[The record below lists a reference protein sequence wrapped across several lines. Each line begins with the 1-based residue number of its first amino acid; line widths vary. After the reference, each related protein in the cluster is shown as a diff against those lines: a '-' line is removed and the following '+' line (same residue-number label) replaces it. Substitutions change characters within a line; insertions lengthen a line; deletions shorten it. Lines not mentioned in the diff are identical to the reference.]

1 MSGTFSF
8 RRTVALLPLF
18 LATVLSIVGLGAL
31 TLSAAGPH
39 AVDPAQPAAPSSTF
53 TVTLPL
59 VGRGTPS
66 VAAIRRV
73 QNGSVTPLNGT
84 IASGQSVTVE
94 VELLAALT
102 GVQVSLTPGGGAA
115 QDVTGQFAGLE
126 AAGKA
131 QATLSAGPG
140 DYSLTVAG
148 IQGSTPVS
156 TSAGLILLGSQD
168 NLVSPKS
175 FAATTDGDLS
185 APHES
190 STILLLFPETATL
203 DAITALLIAYGLHP
217 LDIDLSLKL
226 VRAQLPA
233 GASPA
238 DMALRLRG
246 DSRIEAAGP
255 NFALEEEPA
264 AGERY
269 PTRLSAT
276 YKASSD
282 ATCAAGSGTNEGCF
296 DHSGDPAD
304 ELKIFRYHF
313 FLDTFAAHRLVE
325 TVVPATTISTT
336 VAVIDTGVTIVGANP
351 LDIPAGQ
358 FVNVTPLPATFTSS
372 GAVVGGPFALSTVA
386 DTSSSGHGT
395 SVIAAAAGR
404 GTTTLGTGMH
414 LRVRPVRHA
423 SNNFYA
429 ALATALAGLARDK
442 DVVAIN
448 GSFGTGSMDIFEP
461 YWDNNGSGTY
471 TPGEPFTDLSG
482 DGVWTGRDGVISAWE
497 RLWVLNNIVPIAQP
511 VFTRAFTRLMNPYVD
526 QNSNNSYDAGEPFA
540 DTNGNGVYDA
550 AGDGKIYVA
559 SGGNDGTSYG
569 IEIYPKVLGPPHTRA
584 RTAADFLLMVVSNSQ
599 TEDDVRGAEQLRH
612 TSNYGPQTSV
622 AAPGGRVI
630 LPNHTGALGP
640 HSGTS
645 FSAPHVTGLAGEMI
659 YLDQHTN
666 APASRLSPLRIIQII
681 EATADDLGTT
691 VGGDRVT
698 RANDTPGNG
707 PDIYFGHGR
716 INAWKAILAVINR
729 GIAAESH
736 KNAATAFP
744 GLATIDEANTK
755 WYGLKVHAPIRGS
768 TLWIDGVQV
777 TDAGSTAPGG
787 VNAYAGVRTDR
798 TIRIGVKGEDPTS
811 GVVPLGNESDFL
823 ITVSVERA
831 DLYGAKPK
839 TLQLR
844 RPGGTASD
852 APFFVLELNLQDMR
866 DGKVPGV
873 VFDDFVFEITP
884 PDFGDASA
892 SPTSLADDGAR
903 HLHFQMEY
911 FGKANAFYSLEA
923 VSPEHKTIGVPDPD
937 GITNWG
943 VDLEDLD
950 GYDDGVTLYPLGYKP
965 GGTGRADV
973 QVCVAETGPRYH
985 ATNRDK
991 QLFVNG
997 WIDWNTNGSWQE
1009 GASGEHVLDGLRLA
1023 PVTGDAAGWAVRGV
1037 DSGTVSLL
1045 SSNSDCGLYK
1055 VEFKVPDKVGAG
1067 HLQARFRLDY
1077 GENVGRHA
1085 NSTFTSSSTLSQTMG
1100 AAYYG
1105 EVEDYIIG
1113 PDFGDAGPD
1122 KPWQTILGRDG
1133 PRHLSFY
1140 REWIGVYNSGT
1151 PRASREPD
1159 ACGTLGSDMDGDDN
1173 LGGSCTSSNQDG
1185 LDDFKVSIPKP
1196 GTVRVEFDVSSGIQ
1210 GYGFDGS
1217 NAGVRT
1223 LASDC
1228 SLVPLGATPET
1239 PEHQR
1244 VKMRYDAGN
1253 GAERLYVNIFADWDG
1268 DGSFETHLL
1277 SGPVDPES
1285 FGADSAYT
1293 LGEPFTDSNGDGV
1306 WNSGESYTDV
1316 AGEPTKSFACDFAA
1330 PVPPGP
1336 GVTQW
1341 VRMRLDWGED
1351 STGAMRGEPFE
1362 EDPLHVGK
1370 KELGGSVWG
1379 EVEDAPLTGGP
1390 PHRTWTVPVTPGVPV
1405 TTGAIPTE
1413 GLGGSKPYSFRLVT
1427 EQVTIDGMANTPL
1440 PPGLTLD
1447 TITGQISGVTLRG
1460 GDYHP
1465 LVETVSGEGT
1475 PSESVVALEWFNMPV
1490 PVKITTH
1497 LLNQTTGRPI
1507 PNKEMRLY
1515 TGTECTGTPLA
1526 VANTDNRGRVEFPN
1540 LEPMTYTVQ
1549 LPPQSGVTGVGN
1561 TCQWA
1566 NLEHFRAI
1574 TRTVYFTETLPD
1586 AGGTVQLPL
1595 FGALWGTKQ
1604 AESKYYLLQGGAT
1617 VTYGPRQ
1624 QSGEQGFVD
1633 VEIVEM
1639 SLQGWNSPTDFIDI
1653 RESPS
1658 RDSLGQV
1665 IEEPGT
1671 DFRIDSF
1678 FDVWTEVSFD
1688 GGQTWTPAEQST
1700 RHEDNNRADAF
1711 PPQGATLTGQNTT
1724 YGPPTAPEFVEIF
1737 KSIIVLDPT
1746 AQTFLF
1752 LGQEQGQ

>member
-1 MSGTFSF
+1 MSGVFSF
-8 RRTVALLPLF
+8 RRHRAFLPLL
-18 LATVLSIVGLGAL
+18 LALVLSCAGFGAL
-31 TLSAAGPH
+31 ILSAAD
-39 AVDPAQPAAPSSTF
+39 APAADTVQPAAPAATF

-59 VGRGTPS
+59 VGKGIQP

-73 QNGSVTPLNGT
+73 ESGSLSPLNGT
-84 IASGQSVTVE
+84 IVSGQSVTVE
-94 VELLAALT
+94 VELLSALT
-102 GVQVSLTPGGGAA
+102 GVQVTLTPGGGTA
-115 QDVTGQFAGLE
+115 QNVTGQFAGLE
-126 AAGKA
+126 STGKA
-131 QATLSAGPG
+131 RTTLSAAPG

-148 IQGSTPVS
+148 IRAGTPVS
-156 TSAGLILLGSQD
+156 DSAGVILLGSQD
-168 NLVSPKS
+168 NTVSQKS

-185 APHES
+185 ALHES

-203 DAITALLIAYGLHP
+203 DAITAVLVAYGLHP

-233 GASPA
+233 GVSPA
-238 DMALRLRG
+238 DMTLRLRG
-246 DSRIEAAGP
+246 DSRVDAAGP
-255 NFALEEEPA
+255 NFALAEEPA

-269 PTRLSAT
+269 PTRLTAT
-276 YKASSD
+276 YKAGSD
-282 ATCAAGSGTNEGCF
+282 ATCAGAGGTNRGCF
-296 DHSGDPAD
+296 DHSGDADD

-313 FLDTFAAHRLVE
+313 FLDTFAGHRLVE
-325 TVVPATTISTT
+325 TFVPAASLTTTI
-336 VAVIDTGVTIVGANP
+336 AIIDTGVTIAGANP
-351 LDIPAGQ
+351 LDIPASQ
-358 FVNVTPLPATFTSS
+358 FVNITPLPAAFNNS
-372 GAVVGGPFALSTVA
+372 GGVIGGPFGLAAVA
-386 DTSSSGHGT
+386 DGNGHGT

-423 SNNFYA
+423 GANFYA
-429 ALATALAGLARDK
+429 ALATGLAGLARDK

-448 GSFGTGSMDIFEP
+448 GSFGTGSMDLFEP
-461 YWDNNGSGTY
+461 YWDNNSNNNY
-471 TPGEPFTDLSG
+471 DFGEPFTDLSG
-482 DGVWTGRDGVISAWE
+482 DGVWTNRDGVISPWE
-497 RLWVLNNIVPIAQP
+497 RLWVLNNIVPTAQP
-511 VFTRAFTRLMNPYVD
+511 VFSRAFNRLMNPFVD
-526 QNSNNSYDAGEPFA
+526 QNSNSLYDAGEPFA
-540 DTNGNGVYDA
+540 DTNGNGVYDG

-612 TSNYGPQTSV
+612 SSNYGPQTSV

-630 LPNHTGALGP
+630 LPDNTGTLAP
-640 HSGTS
+640 RSGTS

-666 APASRLSPLRIIQII
+666 APASRLSPLQIISMI

-691 VGGDRVT
+691 VGGDGAT
-698 RANDTPGNG
+698 RANDVPGNG

-716 INAWKAILAVINR
+716 INVWKAILAVINR

-744 GLATIDEANTK
+744 ALTTIDEPNTK

-777 TDAGSTAPGG
+777 TDAGSSAPGG

-798 TIRIGVKGEDPTS
+798 TIRIGVPGEDPTS
-811 GVVPLGNESDFL
+811 GVVPMGSESDFL

-831 DLYGAKPK
+831 DLYAAKPK

-844 RPGGTASD
+844 RPGQTAGD
-852 APFFVLELNLQDMR
+852 APFFVLELKLQDMR

-923 VSPEHKTIGVPDPD
+923 VSPEHKVIGVPDPD

-943 VDLEDLD
+943 TDLEDLD
-950 GYDDGVTLYPLGYKP
+950 GYDDGVTLYPLKYKP

-973 QVCVAETGPRYH
+973 QVCVAETGPRYD
-985 ATNRDK
+985 ANERDR

-997 WIDWNTNGSWQE
+997 WMDWNTNGRWEES
-1009 GASGEHVLDGLRLA
+1009 GGEHFLDGLRLA
-1023 PVTGDAAGWAVRGV
+1023 PISPTVAGWAVRGV

-1055 VEFKVPDKVGAG
+1055 VEFKVPDKIGLG

-1085 NSTFTSSSTLSQTMG
+1085 NSTFTSSSTLSQTAG

-1122 KPWQTILGRDG
+1122 KPWPTTRDSDG

-1140 REWIGVYNSGT
+1140 REWIGAYNGGT

-1159 ACGTLGSDMDGDDN
+1159 ACGTLGSDMDGVDN
-1173 LGGSCTSSNQDG
+1173 LGDNCSNKNLDG
-1185 LDDFKVSIPKP
+1185 MDDFRVSIPKP

-1217 NAGVRT
+1217 NAGVQT

-1239 PEHQR
+1239 PAHQR

-1285 FGADSAYT
+1285 FGANGAYT

-1306 WNSGESYTDV
+1306 WNSGEGFTDV
-1316 AGEPTKSFACDFAA
+1316 AGAPTKSFSCDFAA

-1341 VRMRLDWGED
+1341 VRLRLDWGENA
-1351 STGAMRGEPFE
+1351 TGAMRGEPFE
-1362 EDPLHVGK
+1362 EEPLHVGK
-1370 KELGGSVWG
+1370 KELGGAVWG

-1413 GLGGSKPYSFRLVT
+1413 GLGGDGPYSFRLVT
-1427 EQVTIDGMANTPL
+1427 DQVTIDGMANTPL

-1460 GDYHP
+1460 GEYHP
-1465 LVETVSGEGT
+1465 LVETLSGEGT
-1475 PSESVVALEWFNMPV
+1475 PTESVVALEWFNIPV
-1490 PVKITTH
+1490 PVQITTH
-1497 LLNQTTGRPI
+1497 LLNQVTGRPI
-1507 PNKEMRLY
+1507 PNKEMRLF
-1515 TGTECTGTPLA
+1515 TSSDCTGTPVA
-1526 VANTDNRGRVEFPN
+1526 TANTDARGRVEFAN
-1540 LEPMTYTVQ
+1540 LEPVTYTVQ
-1549 LPPQSGVTGVGN
+1549 LPPQGGVTGVGN
-1561 TCQWA
+1561 TCQGY
-1566 NLEHFRAI
+1566 NLELFRAI
-1574 TRTVYFTETLPD
+1574 TRTIYFTQTLPGD
-1586 AGGTVQLPL
+1586 GGSVQLPL

-1604 AESKYYLLQGGAT
+1604 AESKFYLLQGGAT
-1617 VTYGPRQ
+1617 VTFGPRQ
-1624 QSGEQGFVD
+1624 QTGEEGFID
-1633 VEIVEM
+1633 VELTDLH
-1639 SLQGWNSPTDFIDI
+1639 LQGWNSPTDFIDI
-1653 RESPS
+1653 RESPIQG
-1658 RDSLGQV
+1658 SLGQ
-1665 IEEPGT
+1665 IKELPGSN
-1671 DFRIDSF
+1671 FRIDSF

-1688 GGQTWTPAEQST
+1688 GGQTWTPSEQAT
-1700 RHEDNNRADAF
+1700 RHQDSNPADAF
-1711 PPQGATLTGQNTT
+1711 PPEGATLTGQDTT
-1724 YGPPTAPEFVEIF
+1724 YGPPSGPVFVEIF

-1752 LGQEQGQ
+1752 LGLEQGE